1 MMTDDNDDDRLY
13 RSFINPIAMS
23 AALGSWLVLAGI
35 IMLIYALAMA

>member
-23 AALGSWLVLAGI
+23 AALGSWLILAGI
-35 IMLIYALAMA
+35 VILLYALATA

>member
-1 MMTDDNDDDRLY
+1 MMTDNDDDRLY

-35 IMLIYALAMA
+35 IMLIYALSVS